1 MKNKEILW
9 SDRNITIH
17 PKVKIRGQVLI
28 MDYSNLVNGEGQRS
42 LTAKGIMQLT
52 ASVDE
57 VGLCTCPV
65 VIKGKDEY
73 KGKYIVVDGW
83 HRVTVAKKNNTDI
96 ICDIVDPD
104 CTIQELMVILN
115 TTMINWRPKDFLNFG
130 ITYHNNKDYVLLNE
144 IWEETGISL
153 IALYTIFSY
162 DLTATE
168 AKRRFERGIW
178 LMSTKFLG
186 NRVISYAQDINK
198 YMPFSCN
205 ANFLRGFVKCVDKMG
220 FNFEH
225 LLSQI
230 KKFPNHIHD
239 GDKPNQHA
247 EMINKIYNHCALE
260 EEQVYLA

>member
-1 MKNKEILW
+1 MKNTEMLW

-17 PKVKIRGQVLI
+17 PKVKVRGQVLI
-28 MDYSNLVNGEGQRS
+28 KDYSKLVNAEGQRS
-42 LTAKGIMQLT
+42 LTTQGIVQLT
-52 ASVDE
+52 DSISE

-65 VIKGKDEY
+65 VVKGKGEY

-83 HRVTVAKKNNTDI
+83 HRRTVAKKNNTDV
-96 ICDIVDPD
+96 ICDLVEPD
-104 CTIQELMVILN
+104 CTIQELMVIL
-115 TTMINWRPKDFLNFG
+115 
-130 ITYHNNKDYVLLNE
+130 
-144 IWEETGISL
+144 
-153 IALYTIFSY
+153 IALYPIFSN
-162 DLTATE
+162 DLTSTE

-186 NRVISYAQDINK
+186 NRVISYAQDLNE

-205 ANFLRGFVKCVDKMG
+205 ANFLRGFVKCIDKMG
-220 FNFEH
+220 FDFEH
-225 LLSQI
+225 LLRQV

-260 EEQVYLA
+260 EDQVYLA